1 MEQTEAYNYLLGHE
15 NCFLTGRAGVGKSF
29 LIKRLLDDLGHNP
42 ALAVTATTGIAARNI
57 GGQTVHAYFG
67 IGLGRKY
74 DPETRKLEDFEK
86 FWQKCEYSPY
96 FNWTG
101 LSSLEYLVID
111 EISMMTGTFLQDIQ
125 RILKRVKKNNQP
137 FGGVKIIAC
146 GDFLQLPPV
155 SKGSTVYDWA
165 FKCDAWRQGDIRVLN
180 LQKSYR
186 HDDPVWLDALNDVR
200 VARITQPTL
209 ELLRS
214 RSAERVPDGFEG
226 TVLMT
231 HNEQAGRYNRVK
243 LDELAGPE
251 KEFRAQ
257 LQGKEHKIKQ
267 LLDSITTP
275 EVLCLRKGARVLM
288 TINDREGAFYNGTRA
303 VVLDWTPDTV
313 RVELETGEQLDVER
327 FAFSDEN
334 RNVTGSKPTA
344 TAKQFPMK
352 LAWAVTIHS
361 SQGLTLTSVFV
372 QAEHVFT
379 AHQLYVALSRCK
391 TSDGLTIQGFD
402 PSKCYVDYDARQFY
416 EQLTKAE
423 KV

>member
-15 NCFLTGRAGVGKSF
+15 NCFLTGRAGTGKSF
-29 LIKRLLDDLGHNP
+29 LIKKLLDELGHSP
-42 ALAVTATTGIAARNI
+42 ALMVTATTGIAARNI
-57 GGQTVHAYFG
+57 TGQTVHAAFG

-74 DPETRKLEDFEK
+74 DPETRKLEDFER
-86 FWQKCEYSPY
+86 FWQKCEYSPF

-101 LSSLEYLVID
+101 LSSVEHLVID

-137 FGGVKIIAC
+137 FGGVKMIMV
-146 GDFLQLPPV
+146 GDMLQLPPITR
-155 SKGSTVYDWA
+155 GSQVFDWA
-165 FKCDAWRQGDIRVLN
+165 FKCDAWRSGGIKVLN

-186 HDDPVWLDALNDVR
+186 HDDPVWLAALNDVR
-200 VARITQPTL
+200 EARISRETN

-214 RSAERVPDGFEG
+214 RSADDVPAAYEG

-231 HNEQAGRYNRVK
+231 HNEQAARYNRSK
-243 LDELAGPE
+243 LDELPGAE
-251 KEFRAQ
+251 REFRAQ
-257 LQGKEHKIKQ
+257 LAGKEHKVKQ
-267 LLDSITTP
+267 LLESITTP
-275 EVLCLRKGARVLM
+275 EALCLRKGARVLM
-288 TINDREGAFYNGTRA
+288 TVNDREGVFYNGTRA

-313 RVELETGEQLDVER
+313 RVELETGEQLEVER
-327 FAFSDEN
+327 FTFSDEN
-334 RNVTGSKPTA
+334 RNVQGTKPTA

-361 SQGLTLTSVFV
+361 SQGLTLTEVFV

-391 TSDGLTIQGFD
+391 TSAGLTIQGFE
-402 PSKCYVDYDARQFY
+402 PSKCYVDYDARAFY
-416 EQLTKAE
+416 EQLPKP
-423 KV
+423 